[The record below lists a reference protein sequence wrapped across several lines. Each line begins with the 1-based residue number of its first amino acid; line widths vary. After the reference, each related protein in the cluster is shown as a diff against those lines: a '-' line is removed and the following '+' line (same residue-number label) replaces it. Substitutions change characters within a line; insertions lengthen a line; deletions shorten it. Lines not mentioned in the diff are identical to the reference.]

1 MGAEFMI
8 AIYGKR
14 KILNDFKIQF
24 FAGTFFLVF
33 VVLSLLG
40 VFELRV
46 IFFFLIP
53 MILFYGYVF
62 SMLSQKE
69 EVMKIDEHTL
79 TYKKGEHRRINIP
92 TKSIK
97 SFDFTG
103 LRQADGFSIYDPI
116 FIVYMKDG
124 SDISASYR
132 LFKFEELLD
141 FEKKAMKLLDDIQL
155 V

>member
-1 MGAEFMI
+1 MQAV
-8 AIYGKR
+8 YGKR
-14 KILNDFKIQF
+14 KKWSDFKIQLF
-24 FAGTFFLVF
+24 VGSFFLVF
-33 VVLSLLG
+33 VVLILLG
-40 VFELRV
+40 IFELRV

-97 SFDFTG
+97 GFDFSG

-116 FIVYMKDG
+116 FVVYMNDG

-141 FEKKAMKLLDDIQL
+141 FEKKAMKLLGDIQSA
-155 V
+155 